1 MRCFIFFMLLSISS
15 TGFAQKF
22 SFPKL
27 AVQSD
32 KPEKSI
38 PKNWKVI
45 DSAIGD
51 LNDDKQQDIVLILEH
66 QTAISE
72 ERAYGNYAI
81 ELIREVQKPRILAIY
96 FKGTN
101 NKYKLA
107 AQNNDFILR
116 SEEGGKVGDPLKG
129 LRIDCNK
136 LILSFEGGNDWR
148 WKLNYQFEYQQKNW
162 TLVNA
167 NNVYYHAETGEMV
180 DKQYDFIDRTIKTV
194 VGSIFNRNISNATD
208 EDILVF
214 TQPRTLND
222 FKKPWTWEVTKDNY
236 L

>member
-1 MRCFIFFMLLSISS
+1 MRCFIFFMLLSVGN
-15 TGFAQKF
+15 TCFAQKF
-22 SFPKL
+22 NFPKL
-27 AVQSD
+27 VMQSD
-32 KPEKSI
+32 KPESSI
-38 PKNWKVI
+38 PKNWKII

-66 QTAISE
+66 QTTISE

-81 ELIREVQKPRILAIY
+81 ELIREVQKPRILAVY
-96 FKGTN
+96 FKGN
-101 NKYKLA
+101 SKYRLA
-107 AQNNDFILR
+107 LQNNDFILR
-116 SEEGGKVGDPLKG
+116 SEEGGKVGDPLKR
-129 LRIDCNK
+129 LRIDSNK

-148 WKLNYQFEYQQKNW
+148 WKLNYSFEYQQKNW

-167 NNVYYHAETGEMV
+167 NNVYYHNDSGEMV

-194 VGSIFNRNISNATD
+194 VGSIFNRNISNSTD